1 MVGTIDLKSSGTR
14 YEVENFI
21 RHEEYDKP
29 EFANDIAVI
38 RVKGEIKFNDK
49 VQPIKYSDKFIK
61 GDTYVDMFGYGK
73 LKVS

>member
-29 EFANDIAVI
+29 EFANDIAMI

-49 VQPIKYSDKFIK
+49 VQPIKYSDKFII